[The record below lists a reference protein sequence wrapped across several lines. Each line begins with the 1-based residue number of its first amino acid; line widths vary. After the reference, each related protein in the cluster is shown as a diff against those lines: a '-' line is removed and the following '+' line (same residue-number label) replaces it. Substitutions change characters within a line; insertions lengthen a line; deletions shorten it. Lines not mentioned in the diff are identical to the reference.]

1 MGETETNNNKYDCS
15 QIMTVAPGS
24 SATVDIC
31 VLDGRGIDTGLR
43 KYLLFSVACLNV
55 SGFHAIQFTS
65 PDAIKLDSLV
75 FSRVG
80 RNVNWA

>member
-24 SATVDIC
+24 SATVDIHVC

-43 KYLLFSVACLNV
+43 KYLLFSVPCLNV
-55 SGFHAIQFTS
+55 SGFHADCHRFNSHRQTRLNS
-65 PDAIKLDSLV
+65 TA
-75 FSRVG
+75 
-80 RNVNWA
+80 